1 MELKVDLMIFNNR
14 KEKYF
19 ILYII
24 YLLWLRSSRCIW
36 QTINKAVHHDSFKSS
51 LAISK
56 SVTANQCYEI
66 IKKMGESC
74 NKKFLSFFDKN
85 SSKLAAKAVENQCYK
100 WLLFDFT
107 VPCTFFLLWA
117 FGCTFLC
124 FLALRILL
132 DSMMALHLHINSQ
145 ENAENSC
152 IVTILNYW
160 IWEYLE
166 KLVDLTNREFEI
178 NWFTMT

>member
-1 MELKVDLMIFNNR
+1 MNLKVDIMIFNNR

-19 ILYII
+19 IWYIM
-24 YLLWLRSSRCIW
+24 YLLCLRSSRCIW
-36 QTINKAVHHDSFKSS
+36 QTINKAVHHDPFKSS

-56 SVTANQCYEI
+56 SVTANQCYEM
-66 IKKMGESC
+66 IKKMG
-74 NKKFLSFFDKN
+74 NHAIKNFYPFLIKN
-85 SSKLAAKAVENQCYK
+85 FSKLATKAVENQCYK
-100 WLLFDFT
+100 WLLFDST
-107 VPCTFFLLWA
+107 VPFTFFLLWA

-132 DSMMALHLHINSQ
+132 DSMMSLHLHINSR

-166 KLVDLTNREFEI
+166 KWVDLTNREFEI